1 MSPDFI
7 AYVGLTHLG
16 LVSAAAALEKGFRV
30 ICFDP
35 DDTLVAALKS
45 GKYPIDEP
53 GFREALERHKEKLFF
68 TSSPEE
74 LKKADLVY
82 ISPDIPTNDLGE
94 SDLRGIKDLI
104 TFVVPYV
111 SETSC
116 LIVLS
121 QVPPGFTRSLSFPQ
135 QRLFYQVETL
145 VFGIAM
151 QRALCPERFIIG
163 AENSKSSL
171 NSCFENFLKAFDCPL
186 LVMDYESAEFCK
198 ICINAFLAAS
208 VSTANTL
215 EEICS
220 KIGAKWSDIVPALRL
235 DRRIGEYAYLAPGL
249 GLSGGNIERDL
260 RTITTL
266 AQKQG
271 THGQVVGSFIKNSC
285 YRRNWPLNLFYNRIF
300 PYFSDKSLTLCVLG
314 LAYKEN
320 THSIKNSA
328 ALRLLSQLKDFEIQ
342 AYDPLVKSLPF
353 QSTSI
358 RLKTSLWDAIKG
370 ADVLFLMTPWPEF
383 KTLKLE
389 ELLQL
394 MRGKFIVDP
403 YKLLQIRSEVA
414 TEHDIAYYSLS

>member
-1 MSPDFI
+1 MLPDCI

-16 LVSAAAALEKGFRV
+16 LVSAVAALEKGFRV

-35 DDTLVAALKS
+35 NNTLVAALKS

-53 GFREALERHKEKLFF
+53 GFRETLERHKEKLLF

-82 ISPDIPTNDLGE
+82 ISPDIPTNDSGE
-94 SDLRGIKDLI
+94 SDLRGIKELI
-104 TFVVPYV
+104 TFVAPYV

-121 QVPPGFTRSLSFPQ
+121 QVPPGFTRSLPFPQ

-145 VFGIAM
+145 VFGIAI
-151 QRALCPERFIIG
+151 QRALYPERFIIG
-163 AENSKSSL
+163 AENSL
-171 NSCFENFLKAFDCPL
+171 NSCFETFLKTFDCPL

-215 EEICS
+215 EEICG
-220 KIGAKWSDIVPALRL
+220 KIGARWSDIVPALRL
-235 DRRIGEYAYLAPGL
+235 DKRIGEHAYLAPGL

-260 RTITTL
+260 KTITTL

-271 THGQVVGSFIKNSC
+271 AHGQVVDSFIKNSC
-285 YRRNWPLNLFYNRIF
+285 HRRNWPLNLFYDHIF
-300 PYFSDKSLTLCVLG
+300 PHFLGKALTLGVLG

-320 THSIKNSA
+320 THSTKNSA
-328 ALRLLSQLKDFEIQ
+328 ALRLLSQLKDFDIQ
-342 AYDPLVKSLPF
+342 AYDPLVKSLPIS
-353 QSTSI
+353 STSI
-358 RLKTSLWDAIKG
+358 KLKPSLWDAIRG
-370 ADVLFLMTPWPEF
+370 ADILFLMTPWPEF

-403 YKLLQIRSEVA
+403 YNLLKIKKDVA
-414 TEHDIAYYSLS
+414 IEYDIAYYSLG